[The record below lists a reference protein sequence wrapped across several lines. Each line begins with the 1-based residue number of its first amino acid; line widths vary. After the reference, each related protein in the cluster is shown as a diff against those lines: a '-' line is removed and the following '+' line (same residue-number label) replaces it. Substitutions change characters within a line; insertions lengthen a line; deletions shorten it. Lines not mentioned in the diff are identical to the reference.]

1 VPSPEETSFA
11 GLLARMTATPQD
23 PELPWNDTLLA
34 EDVTSIS
41 YEQALR
47 SHARAGTR
55 NVENLPPS
63 MESENAQTEPEAKA
77 PQLKKA
83 SITIRL
89 SEPECAQLRRRASEA
104 GMTVS
109 AYMRSCTFEVESLR
123 AQVKQTLAEIR
134 SRAPNPPKAETAIE
148 TKGAIG
154 TLLARLWAWL
164 RELRPKPRPSVPLNP
179 GNPFA
184 PARY

>member
-1 VPSPEETSFA
+1 
-11 GLLARMTATPQD
+11 MTATPQD
-23 PELPWNDTLLA
+23 LELPWNDTVLA

-47 SHARAGTR
+47 SHARGGPR
-55 NVENLPPS
+55 NLENLPPP
-63 MESENAQTEPEAKA
+63 MDSENAQTGAEAKA

-134 SRAPNPPKAETAIE
+134 SSAPKPPEVETA
-148 TKGAIG
+148 TQAKGAIG
-154 TLLARLWAWL
+154 MLLGRLWAWL
-164 RELRPKPRPSVPLNP
+164 RKLRPKPLPGVPLNP